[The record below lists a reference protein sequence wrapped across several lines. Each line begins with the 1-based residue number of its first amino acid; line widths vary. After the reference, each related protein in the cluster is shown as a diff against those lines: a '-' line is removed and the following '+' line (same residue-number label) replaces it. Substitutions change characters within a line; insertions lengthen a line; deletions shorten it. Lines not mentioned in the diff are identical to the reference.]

1 MKRIKLRRIGNLFG
15 ATGGSFAGN
24 IYDPRGL
31 CPTINCSGGGWREPM
46 IIEVYESV
54 DTVSSRVVSGR
65 DMGGGVQSDDNDIVV
80 GAQQL
85 CTGEL

>member
-1 MKRIKLRRIGNLFG
+1 MKLRRIGNLFG

-65 DMGGGVQSDDNDIVV
+65 DMGERICSDSDDIVV
-80 GAQQL
+80 GEQQL
-85 CTGEL
+85 YTGD